1 MRYHALVTD
10 YDGTLAH
17 DGRVAEETIS
27 ALERLRASGRRLIL
41 VTGREVDDLGSV
53 FDRLDL
59 FDLVVAENGALLFDP
74 DSRDE
79 TVLCERPPERFVRAL
94 RDRGVSPLSVGRA
107 IVATREPNQTVVLEA
122 IRDLGL
128 ELEISF
134 NKGAVMVLPSGV
146 NKATGLAAALARLR
160 LSAHNAVGVGDPQND
175 QAFMSICEASVAVA
189 NALPTV
195 KDRADLVTAGE
206 RGKGVIELIEALLDD
221 DLARLDERL
230 GRRDRERQRVRPA
243 GEPAPDLCGDRGAL
257 RGRLNV
263 PAGGSSCQDEDH
275 GRTGG
280 GAGAGA
286 AGSGGRSGPPLE

>member
-10 YDGTLAH
+10 YDDTLAH
-17 DGRVAEETIS
+17 EGRVSEETVS

-41 VTGREVDDLGSV
+41 VTGREVDDLGDV

-59 FDLVVAENGALLFDP
+59 FDLVVAENGAVLFDP

-79 TVLCERPPERFVRAL
+79 TVLCERAAERFVRAL
-94 RDRGVSPLSVGRA
+94 RDRGVSPLSVGRV
-107 IVATREPNQTVVLEA
+107 IVATREPNQTFVLET
-122 IRDLGL
+122 ISDLGL
-128 ELEISF
+128 ELEIIF
-134 NKGAVMVLPSGV
+134 NEGAVMVLPSGV
-146 NKATGLAAALARLR
+146 NKATGLAAALAKLR
-160 LSAHNAVGVGDPQND
+160 LSAHNAVGIGDAQND
-175 QAFMSICEASVAVA
+175 HAFMSICEASVAVA
-189 NALPTV
+189 NALPAV
-195 KDRADLVTAGE
+195 KERADLVTEGE
-206 RGKGVIELIEALLDD
+206 HGEGVIELIEALLDD

-243 GEPAPDLCGDRGAL
+243 GEPTPDPCGDRGAL

-263 PAGGSSCQDEDH
+263 PAGGSSRQDEDH

-286 AGSGGRSGPPLE
+286 TCSDGRSGPPLE